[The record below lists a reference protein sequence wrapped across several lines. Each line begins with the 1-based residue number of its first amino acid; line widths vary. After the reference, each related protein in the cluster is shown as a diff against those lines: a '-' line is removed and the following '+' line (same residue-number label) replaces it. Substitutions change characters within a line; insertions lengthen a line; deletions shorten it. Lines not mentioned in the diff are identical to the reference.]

1 MWNMKTMFLN
11 PKIDIK
17 NKKSE
22 LNRINEYAIQV
33 LWVLKITG
41 VVTQLSILH
50 GLLNVYCKECAASG
64 HRTNELQAHSSS
76 ELSIFLVI

>member
-1 MWNMKTMFLN
+1 MKTMFLN

-22 LNRINEYAIQV
+22 LNRINEYAIQFM
-33 LWVLKITG
+33 WVLKITG

-50 GLLNVYCKECAASG
+50 GLLNIYMF
-64 HRTNELQAHSSS
+64 T
-76 ELSIFLVI
+76 